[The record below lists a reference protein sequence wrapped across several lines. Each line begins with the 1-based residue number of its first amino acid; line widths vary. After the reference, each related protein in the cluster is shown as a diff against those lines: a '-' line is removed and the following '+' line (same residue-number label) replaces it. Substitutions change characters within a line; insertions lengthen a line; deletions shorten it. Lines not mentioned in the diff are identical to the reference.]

1 MHAGSVASVGSD
13 SATPWPVALQAP
25 LSTGFSRQEHWSGLP
40 SPPAG
45 DLPDPGIKPV
55 SCTGGGFFTAE
66 PSGVPYNQKE
76 GEKPEGYIGKHFF
89 FFFKFWGRARRVP
102 SQAQPQKQN
111 LGATAGKKKKNT
123 QNPLTGQHPPP
134 ARGETWK
141 TLYLKIQDSPD
152 QMRSTP
158 EVPVSLS
165 EARSQQTSRTL

>member
-1 MHAGSVASVGSD
+1 MCCMHAGSVASVGSD

-89 FFFKFWGRARRVP
+89 FFFFKFWGRARRVP

-111 LGATAGKKKKNT
+111 LGATAGKKKKT
-123 QNPLTGQHPPP
+123 P
-134 ARGETWK
+134 K
-141 TLYLKIQDSPD
+141 TL
-152 QMRSTP
+152 
-158 EVPVSLS
+158 
-165 EARSQQTSRTL
+165 

>member
-1 MHAGSVASVGSD
+1 MCCMHAGSVASVGSD

-89 FFFKFWGRARRVP
+89 FFF
-102 SQAQPQKQN
+102 
-111 LGATAGKKKKNT
+111 
-123 QNPLTGQHPPP
+123 
-134 ARGETWK
+134 
-141 TLYLKIQDSPD
+141 
-152 QMRSTP
+152 
-158 EVPVSLS
+158 
-165 EARSQQTSRTL
+165 

>member
-1 MHAGSVASVGSD
+1 MLQLGPTLRPHGLWPSRLLCPQD
-13 SATPWPVALQAP
+13 SPGK
-25 LSTGFSRQEHWSGLP
+25 STGAGCQALLQGIFLTQGSNL
-40 SPPAG
+40 SPA
-45 DLPDPGIKPV
+45 LA
-55 SCTGGGFFTAE
+55 GGFFTAE

-89 FFFKFWGRARRVP
+89 FFFFFLNFGAGRAESPARRSLRSRIWEP
-102 SQAQPQKQN
+102 PRE
-111 LGATAGKKKKNT
+111 KKKNT
-123 QNPLTGQHPPP
+123 QNPSTGQHPPP

-158 EVPVSLS
+158 GVPVSLS